1 MNSFNQGFI
10 FASSIRHCVLKSY
23 CIQQKMELNEAIELI
38 KNENINSAKQTSW
51 ADLGCGSGLFTQA
64 LAHLLEPRSKLFAV
78 DKNIY
83 ALNKLKHVNNITIE
97 KVQADFIADKLD
109 FINLDGILMANS
121 FHFVRNKIEF
131 IVKTEQYLKA
141 NGCFLFVEYDT
152 DSHNPWVP
160 YPVSYNSLVHLFK
173 EHKYNG
179 VEKLNQLPSRYNR
192 STIYSALV
200 IR

>member
-1 MNSFNQGFI
+1 
-10 FASSIRHCVLKSY
+10 
-23 CIQQKMELNEAIELI
+23 MELNQAIELI

-64 LAHLLEPRSKLFAV
+64 LAHLLEPRSKIFAV

-83 ALNKLKHVNNITIE
+83 ALNKLKHVNNMTIE
-97 KVQADFIADKLD
+97 KVRADFITDKLD
-109 FINLDGILMANS
+109 FNNLDGILMANS

-141 NGCFLFVEYDT
+141 NGYFLFVEYDT